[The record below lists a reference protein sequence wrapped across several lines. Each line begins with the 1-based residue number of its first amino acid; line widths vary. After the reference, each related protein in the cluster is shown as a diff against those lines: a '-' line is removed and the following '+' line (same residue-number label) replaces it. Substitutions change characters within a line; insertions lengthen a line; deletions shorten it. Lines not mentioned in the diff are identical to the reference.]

1 MSLTTLETVVR
12 QLLASPEP
20 VAIGIGPTLCAL
32 HNDAFAAMLGSTESR
47 QARGGTLRDL
57 CPALWPRLA
66 PLVDQTLRSG
76 ERAVLGEQLLC
87 RLQGGCPEEAYLRLA
102 CYALMGSDGT
112 VGGVV
117 VTLTD
122 ETARVI
128 VARRVVALREIAT
141 AGTSSRS
148 VLDGCQRTLH
158 AVARHP
164 SDVPFALVYLV
175 AGDRHD
181 VQLAAHAGVGIG
193 TAATPERISLR
204 FSDRAPGW
212 PVAEVLDRNAT
223 VVVDDVV
230 QRFGILPAGGW
241 PFAPRAAVLVPLTMP
256 GRDIPDGVLICGIS
270 ARHRLDAAFRGFI
283 DLVATHITAAMAV
296 GRTHEDEARVERR
309 RRVQLRALRAKFD
322 GVLEERAR
330 LAREMHDTVLQ
341 GATGIALQL
350 RALLPDVRTASEA
363 AAEALQG
370 IVELAERTSAEA
382 RQAVW
387 DMRRIQRARWRDLAR
402 TLEISARRVIGVRP
416 IRLRVS
422 VVGRAR
428 PLDAHRLSAIIR
440 VVQEAT
446 ANAVRHADPR
456 HIGLRLE
463 FARHALRVAVVDDGR
478 GFTVAEDFNTYEGHW
493 GLVGM
498 QERAHSLGGTLT
510 VRSAPGRGTVV
521 MLRLPRRTS
530 QRQRRRAAG

>member
-1 MSLTTLETVVR
+1 MSLIGLETVVR
-12 QLLASPEP
+12 QLLTSPEP
-20 VAIGIGPTLCAL
+20 VAIGIGPTLCAW
-32 HNDAFAAMLGSTESR
+32 HNDAFAAMLGGVESR
-47 QARGGTLRDL
+47 QAPGGTLRDL

-66 PLVDQTLRSG
+66 PLVDQTLQSG
-76 ERAVLGEQLLC
+76 ERAVLGEQLLV
-87 RLQGGCPEEAYLRLA
+87 RFHGGRTEEAYLRLA
-102 CYALMGSDGT
+102 CRALIGSDGG

-117 VTLTD
+117 VTLAD
-122 ETARVI
+122 ETARV
-128 VARRVVALREIAT
+128 VAARRIAALREIAT
-141 AGTSSRS
+141 AGAGSRS

-164 SDVPFALVYLV
+164 SDVPFALVYVV
-175 AGDRHD
+175 ADDRDD
-181 VQLAAHAGVGIG
+181 VRLAAHAGMDIG
-193 TAATPERISLR
+193 TAAAPERISPQC
-204 FSDRAPGW
+204 SDRASGW
-212 PVAEVLDRNAT
+212 PVAEVLDRNT
-223 VVVDDVV
+223 PVVIDDVV

-241 PFAPRAAVLVPLTMP
+241 PFAPRAAVLVPLTVP
-256 GRDIPDGVLICGIS
+256 GRDVPDGVLICGIS
-270 ARHRLDAAFRGFI
+270 ARHGLDVALRGFV
-283 DLVATHITAAMAV
+283 DLVATHITTAMAA
-296 GRTHEDEARVERR
+296 GRTHEDEKRIARR

-350 RALLPDVRTASEA
+350 RALLPDVQTASEA
-363 AAEALQG
+363 AGEVLQG
-370 IVELAERTSAEA
+370 IVELAERTSADA

-387 DMRRIQRARWRDLAR
+387 DMRRTERGRSSDVARA
-402 TLEISARRVIGVRP
+402 LEISARRVIGGRP

-446 ANAVRHADPR
+446 ANAVRHANPR
-456 HIGLRLE
+456 HIGLRLD
-463 FARHALRVAVVDDGR
+463 FARQALRVAVMDDGR
-478 GFTVAEDFNTYEGHW
+478 GFTVAEDFDTYEGHW

-498 QERAHSLGGTLT
+498 QERAHSLGGTFT

-521 MLRLPRRTS
+521 MLRLPRRTA
-530 QRQRRRAAG
+530 RYLGRGT